1 MSTPPPAEYGT
12 KICTGLDG
20 NDDCADATLHAIDI
34 AIAEAAIPNHPFKV
48 SLPIVSLLLFIGRLI
63 AHLDTKNIAASR
75 RSQVRSEHVD
85 NPADRVKFR
94 RLNRTFA
101 ITLRAKI
108 LAKRKIF
115 AKFKGEFDGGCR
127 GTNIVPDLA

>member
-1 MSTPPPAEYGT
+1 M
-12 KICTGLDG
+12 I
-20 NDDCADATLHAIDI
+20 
-34 AIAEAAIPNHPFKV
+34 
-48 SLPIVSLLLFIGRLI
+48 SLLLFIGRLI
-63 AHLDTKNIAASR
+63 AHLNPEIIAASR
-75 RSQVRSEHVD
+75 RSRVRSEHVD

-108 LAKRKIF
+108 LVKRNIF
-115 AKFKGEFDGGCR
+115 AKRKGEFDGGCR